1 MKSKLAVVASLTF
14 AAGFAAG
21 LFGNALIAPAR
32 AAEDRMIIVTSNA
45 DIANKCNF
53 NKTIVRADNSTIC
66 VYHAN

>member
-32 AAEDRMIIVTSNA
+32 AAEDRIILVTRDA
-45 DIANKCNF
+45 EIANKCNF